1 MELEM
6 KGYEPKVSAMK
17 ESSFRA
23 SLLANCSEEFQ
34 NVFSMGAKI
43 EELTDFDDKAK
54 LKEKLFGN
62 ICFCGELYKQYLLPE
77 KIVMLVQMSLLGV
90 TADG

>member
-6 KGYEPKVSAMK
+6 KGLEPKVTNMK
-17 ESSFRA
+17 ECGFRS

-62 ICFCGELYKQYLLPE
+62 ICFVGELYK
-77 KIVMLVQMSLLGV
+77 
-90 TADG
+90 